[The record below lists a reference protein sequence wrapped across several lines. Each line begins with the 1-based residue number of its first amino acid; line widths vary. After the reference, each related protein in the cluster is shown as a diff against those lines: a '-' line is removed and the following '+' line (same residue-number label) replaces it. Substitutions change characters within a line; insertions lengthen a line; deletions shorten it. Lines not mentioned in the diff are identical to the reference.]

1 MKPYNFNC
9 PPDRRGT
16 ESVKWDLYP
25 GTLPLWVA
33 DMDFPVAPEIA
44 QALQKRLDHG
54 VFGYELVP
62 DEYFTVMAEWFRTR
76 HGWEGISREN
86 TFPTTG
92 VIPAYSAAM
101 KAFTRPGDKVVV
113 LTPCYNAFFP
123 PIRSNGCVQVDSPLR
138 YEGGLYT
145 VDWEDLEKKA
155 KGAAALLLSNPH
167 NPVGR
172 VWTREEL
179 LHIGDICLK
188 HNLLV
193 ISDEIHCELTFPGFD
208 YTPWA
213 TLPEKYVQHSVSCIS
228 PTKPFN
234 IAGIQIAN
242 LYAADPEHFRKASQA
257 LHDMECDSVNVFGV
271 AALKAAYGQG
281 GPWLD
286 ALREYLLD
294 HARTTSCYLEDHL
307 PGIDVAPLEG
317 TYLMWLDCRRA
328 LRPGE
333 PLEGFSE
340 RLFNHLK
347 DRHGLTLSC
356 GSWYGKAG
364 EGFQRLNIACPR
376 TRLLDG
382 LQRLQAGLESY
393 RKMEYTTNS

>member
-213 TLPEKYVQHSVSCIS
+213 TLPEKYVQHSVSCMS

-294 HARTTSCYLEDHL
+294 NACTTSCYLEDHL

-340 RLFNHLK
+340 RLFRHLK
-347 DRHGLTLSC
+347 DHHGLTLSC

-393 RKMEYTTNS
+393 RKMEYSTNS

>member
-155 KGAAALLLSNPH
+155 RGAAALLLSNPH

-213 TLPEKYVQHSVSCIS
+213 TLPEKYVQHAVSCMS

-242 LYAADPEHFRKASQA
+242 LYAADPEHFRKVSQA

-294 HARTTSCYLEDHL
+294 NARTTSCYLEDHL

-340 RLFNHLK
+340 RLFRHLK
-347 DRHGLTLSC
+347 DHHGLTLSC

-393 RKMEYTTNS
+393 RKMEYSTNS